1 MRLLRRHSL
10 RIALIVVLLFVS
22 ALVGALVYFGSP
34 SGEVMPEALAALES
48 SDSVHVS
55 RGNWLTFTPAAQQP
69 SVGFI
74 FYPGGRVAAEA
85 YAPLGRDL
93 AEAGYLT
100 VITPM
105 PLHLAILNV
114 DAARAVI
121 NAHAQIERWVI
132 GGHSLGGAM
141 AARYA
146 HGNPLQIAGL
156 AIMAAYPEAQ
166 SDFSQR
172 DLAVASI
179 YGELDGLATATEV
192 EASFS
197 LLPADAIKV
206 RIAGGNHAQFGWY
219 GAQTG
224 DDTAQISHQQQHQQV
239 VQAVIR
245 LLEASGG

>member
-1 MRLLRRHSL
+1 MRLLRRHPK
-10 RIALIVVLLFVS
+10 RIALLAVLLLVI
-22 ALVGALVYFGSP
+22 ALVGALAYFESP
-34 SGEVMPEALAALES
+34 SGAVMPEALAALES
-48 SDSVHVS
+48 DDGVQVN
-55 RGNWLTFTPAAQQP
+55 RGGWITFMPVAQQP
-69 SVGFI
+69 DVGFI

-85 YAPLGRDL
+85 YAPLGRDI
-93 AEAGYLT
+93 AKAGYLS

-121 NAHAQIERWVI
+121 NAHPQIERWVI

-146 HGNPLQIAGL
+146 HDNPQQIVGL

-166 SDFSQR
+166 IDFSQH

-192 EASFS
+192 EAAFS
-197 LLPADAIKV
+197 RLPADAMKV

-219 GAQTG
+219 GAQAG
-224 DDTAQISHQQQHQQV
+224 DNPAQIGHQQQHEQV
-239 VQAVIR
+239 VEAVLR
-245 LLEASGG
+245 LLGATGG

>member
-1 MRLLRRHSL
+1 MTLLRRRPV
-10 RIALIVVLLFVS
+10 RIALIFALILVCVLF
-22 ALVGALVYFGSP
+22 GALVYFGTP

-48 SDSVHVS
+48 GDNVQVS
-55 RGNWLTFTPAAQQP
+55 RGAWITFMPVARQP
-69 SVGFI
+69 GAGFI
-74 FYPGGRVAAEA
+74 FYPGGRVAPEA

-105 PLHLAILNV
+105 PLNLAILNV

-121 NAHAQIERWVI
+121 NAHPQIERWVI

-146 HGNPLQIAGL
+146 HGNPQQIAGL

-166 SDFSQR
+166 FDFSQR

-179 YGELDGLATATEV
+179 YGELDGLATAAEV

-197 LLPADAIKV
+197 LLPEAAMTV
-206 RIAGGNHAQFGWY
+206 RIDGGNHAQFGWY
-219 GAQTG
+219 GAQSG
-224 DDTAQISHQQQHQQV
+224 DNPAQISHQQQHRQV
-239 VQAVIR
+239 VQAVAR
-245 LLEASGG
+245 LLDASGG